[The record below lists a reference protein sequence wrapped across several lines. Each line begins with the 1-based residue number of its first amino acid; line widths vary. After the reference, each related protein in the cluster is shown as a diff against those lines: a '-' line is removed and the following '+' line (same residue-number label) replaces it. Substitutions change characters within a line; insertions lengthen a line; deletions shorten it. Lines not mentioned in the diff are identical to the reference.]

1 MAPVACSR
9 PLSPWGRYN
18 GCELSRRAHLCK
30 PEVCV
35 RSGLRPDTPVTPMAI
50 FHLSVKTISRSA
62 GRTATAA
69 AAYRAGARI
78 TDERTGEIHDYGR
91 KRGIESAT
99 LIVPDNAPEWARD
112 RHLLWNAAE
121 QAERRRNSTV
131 AREFEIALPADLSP
145 EGRAELAHDFARRL
159 VKTHRCAADVCIHAP
174 SRGGDQRN
182 YHAHILLTT
191 RRLGP
196 DGLAE
201 KTRELDDQTTGP
213 ELVKLWRETFAVLQ
227 NAWLQRAGL
236 ASRVDHR
243 TLEAQGVARPAT
255 RHLGPAAT
263 GFERKTGRPSHR
275 RRISSA
281 PGRRQCQA
289 LAQQVQQH
297 AAALAEAD
305 ADVGRL
311 SQELAAA
318 QAERERAEA
327 QARAAREAAAL
338 EARRRAKAEA
348 AERRA
353 REERERIEAM
363 SSRELAAEIER
374 IRPGDPSR
382 LAEADST
389 VIEARTAVERLSEQR
404 EGAAKAKALA
414 ERQEAAWRRQHAY
427 KARMHDSGLWRSSE
441 LDDLAEQQET
451 AQTRLDEVGPRL
463 VRAQEKLRHV
473 RTVAQARIT
482 DEQRPAW
489 ARVAELEEIHHGKV
503 VQERIDAGW
512 RARQAQERAE
522 RNQVLNDFESL
533 AAYRRNRFHGFRDG
547 GRQWEATPGPLRELV
562 DRFNAMTGAQQL
574 ETLEVLGR
582 DHDRNARLGEL
593 LRDRAQAI
601 ELDQEQD
608 RGLSF

>member
-1 MAPVACSR
+1 MQT
-9 PLSPWGRYN
+9 G
-18 GCELSRRAHLCK
+18 
-30 PEVCV
+30 
-35 RSGLRPDTPVTPMAI
+35 GLRAVRATPRHPCDTMAI

-69 AAYRAGARI
+69 AAYRAGVRI

-131 AREFEIALPADLSP
+131 AREFEIALPAELSP
-145 EGRAELAHDFARRL
+145 EGRAELAHDFARRI

-201 KTRELDDQTTGP
+201 KTREMDDQTTGP

-243 TLEAQGVARPAT
+243 TLEAQRIERPAT

-311 SQELAAA
+311 SHELAAV

-327 QARAAREAAAL
+327 Q
-338 EARRRAKAEA
+338 
-348 AERRA
+348 A

-363 SSRELAAEIER
+363 SSQELAAEIER
-374 IRPGDPSR
+374 IRPRDPIR

-482 DEQRPAW
+482 DEQRPAR
-489 ARVAELEEIHHGKV
+489 ARVAELEEMHHGKV

>member
-9 PLSPWGRYN
+9 SVFHGRRYN

-131 AREFEIALPADLSP
+131 AREFEIALPAELSP

-191 RRLGP
+191 RRLGQ

-201 KTRELDDQTTGP
+201 KTRELDDKTTGP

-243 TLEAQGVARPAT
+243 TLEAQRIERPAT

-263 GFERKTGRPSHR
+263 GFERKTGRPSNR

-311 SQELAAA
+311 SQELAAV
-318 QAERERAEA
+318 QAERERAQA

-338 EARRRAKAEA
+338 EARWRAE
-348 AERRA
+348 AERRERA
-353 REERERIEAM
+353 ERERIESM
-363 SSRELAAEIER
+363 SIGELSAEIER
-374 IRPGDPSR
+374 IRPVNLVS
-382 LAEADST
+382 LTEADPA
-389 VIEARTAVERLSEQR
+389 VIEARRVVDRLYEQLEASD
-404 EGAAKAKALA
+404 EGRPLA
-414 ERQEAAWRRQHAY
+414 ERLQDLEPHLER
-427 KARMHDSGLWRSSE
+427 AR
-441 LDDLAEQQET
+441 EQ
-451 AQTRLDEVGPRL
+451 
-463 VRAQEKLRHV
+463 LRHARSRAWV
-473 RTVAQARIT
+473 RISE
-482 DEQRPAW
+482 EQRPAR
-489 ARVAELEEIHHGKV
+489 ARVAELEALRE
-503 VQERIDAGW
+503 QRERE
-512 RARQAQERAE
+512 ARERSGPE
-522 RNQVLNDFESL
+522 PL
-533 AAYRRNRFHGFRDG
+533 APVFRD
-547 GRQWEATPGPLRELV
+547 
-562 DRFNAMTGAQQL
+562 D
-574 ETLEVLGR
+574 ETEWL
-582 DHDRNARLGEL
+582 
-593 LRDRAQAI
+593 RAQRDP
-601 ELDQEQD
+601 EPDQDQDQD
-608 RGLSF
+608 RDYGPSF

>member
-1 MAPVACSR
+1 
-9 PLSPWGRYN
+9 
-18 GCELSRRAHLCK
+18 
-30 PEVCV
+30 
-35 RSGLRPDTPVTPMAI
+35 MAI
-50 FHLSVKTISRSA
+50 FHLSVKTISRSV

-131 AREFEIALPADLSP
+131 AREFEIALPAELSP

-174 SRGGDQRN
+174 SRDGDQRN

-236 ASRVDHR
+236 VSRVDHR
-243 TLEAQGVARPAT
+243 TLEAQGGARPAT
-255 RHLGPAAT
+255 RHLGPSAS
-263 GFERKTGRPSHR
+263 GFERRTGRPSHR

-311 SQELAAA
+311 SQELAAV
-318 QAERERAEA
+318 QAERERAQA
-327 QARAAREAAAL
+327 QARAAREAAAR
-338 EARRRAKAEA
+338 EASRRAKAEEA
-348 AERRA
+348 ARRA
-353 REERERIEAM
+353 RAERERIEAM

-374 IRPGDPSR
+374 IRPRDPIR

-389 VIEARTAVERLSEQR
+389 VIEARKAVERLSEQR
-404 EGAAKAKALA
+404 EGAAKAKAQA

-441 LDDLAEQQET
+441 LDDLAEQQES
-451 AQTRLDEVGPRL
+451 AEKRLQEVGPRL
-463 VRAQEKLRHV
+463 VRAREQLQHV

-482 DEQRPAW
+482 DEQKPARE
-489 ARVAELEEIHHGKV
+489 RVAELEEIHQGKV
-503 VQERIDAGW
+503 RQERLDAEW
-512 RARQAQERAE
+512 RAQQARERAE
-522 RNQVLNDFESL
+522 RNQVVNDFESL

-547 GRQWEATPGPLRELV
+547 GRQWEATPEPLRALV
-562 DRFNAMTGAQQL
+562 EGFNAMPKARQERVLQGLRRDPEKNAQI
-574 ETLEVLGR
+574 G
-582 DHDRNARLGEL
+582 GL
-593 LRDRAQAI
+593 LRERQQNI
-601 ELDQEQD
+601 ERGQD
-608 RGLSF
+608 RGLSM

>member
-9 PLSPWGRYN
+9 SVFHGRRYN

-131 AREFEIALPADLSP
+131 AREFEIALPAELSP

-191 RRLGP
+191 RRLGQ

-201 KTRELDDQTTGP
+201 KTRELDDKTTGP

-243 TLEAQGVARPAT
+243 TLEAQRIERPAT
-255 RHLGPAAT
+255 RHLGPSAS
-263 GFERKTGRPSHR
+263 GFERRTGRPSHR

-311 SQELAAA
+311 SQELAAV
-318 QAERERAEA
+318 QAERERAQA

-338 EARRRAKAEA
+338 ERRERA
-348 AERRA
+348 
-353 REERERIEAM
+353 ERERIESM
-363 SSRELAAEIER
+363 SIGELSAEIER
-374 IRPGDPSR
+374 IRPVNLVS
-382 LAEADST
+382 LTEADPA
-389 VIEARTAVERLSEQR
+389 VIEARRVVDRLYEQLEASD
-404 EGAAKAKALA
+404 EGRPLA
-414 ERQEAAWRRQHAY
+414 ERLQDLEPHLER
-427 KARMHDSGLWRSSE
+427 AR
-441 LDDLAEQQET
+441 EQ
-451 AQTRLDEVGPRL
+451 
-463 VRAQEKLRHV
+463 LRHARSRAWV
-473 RTVAQARIT
+473 RISE
-482 DEQRPAW
+482 EQRPAR
-489 ARVAELEEIHHGKV
+489 ARVAELEALRE
-503 VQERIDAGW
+503 QRERE
-512 RARQAQERAE
+512 ARERSGPE
-522 RNQVLNDFESL
+522 PL
-533 AAYRRNRFHGFRDG
+533 APVFRD
-547 GRQWEATPGPLRELV
+547 
-562 DRFNAMTGAQQL
+562 D
-574 ETLEVLGR
+574 ETEWL
-582 DHDRNARLGEL
+582 
-593 LRDRAQAI
+593 RAQRDP
-601 ELDQEQD
+601 EPDQDQDQD
-608 RGLSF
+608 RDYGPSF

>member
-1 MAPVACSR
+1 MQT
-9 PLSPWGRYN
+9 G
-18 GCELSRRAHLCK
+18 
-30 PEVCV
+30 
-35 RSGLRPDTPVTPMAI
+35 GLRAVRAAPRHPCDTMAI

-69 AAYRAGARI
+69 AAYRAGVRI

-131 AREFEIALPADLSP
+131 AREFEIALPAELSP
-145 EGRAELAHDFARRL
+145 EGRAELAHDFARRI

-201 KTRELDDQTTGP
+201 KTREMDDQTTGP

-243 TLEAQGVARPAT
+243 TLEAQRIERPAT

-311 SQELAAA
+311 SHELAAV

-327 QARAAREAAAL
+327 Q
-338 EARRRAKAEA
+338 
-348 AERRA
+348 A

-363 SSRELAAEIER
+363 SSQELAAEIER
-374 IRPGDPSR
+374 IRPRDPIR

-482 DEQRPAW
+482 DEQRPAR
-489 ARVAELEEIHHGKV
+489 ARVAELEEMHHGKV

>member
-1 MAPVACSR
+1 
-9 PLSPWGRYN
+9 
-18 GCELSRRAHLCK
+18 
-30 PEVCV
+30 
-35 RSGLRPDTPVTPMAI
+35 MAI
-50 FHLSVKTISRSA
+50 FHLSVKTISRST

-131 AREFEIALPADLSP
+131 AREFEIALPAELSP
-145 EGRAELAHDFARRL
+145 ESRAELAHDFARRI

-201 KTRELDDQTTGP
+201 KTREMDDKTTGP

-243 TLEAQGVARPAT
+243 TLEAQRIERPAT

-311 SQELAAA
+311 SHELAAA

-327 QARAAREAAAL
+327 RARAAREAAAL
-338 EARRRAKAEA
+338 EARRRAE
-348 AERRA
+348 AERRERA
-353 REERERIEAM
+353 ERERIESM
-363 SSRELAAEIER
+363 SIRELAAEIER
-374 IRPGDPSR
+374 IRPGDPIR
-382 LAEADST
+382 LAEADPA
-389 VIEARTAVERLSEQR
+389 VIEARRAVERLSGQGED
-404 EGAAKAKALA
+404 AYKAKTLA
-414 ERQEAAWRRQHAY
+414 EHQEAAWRRQHAY
-427 KARMHDSGLWRSSE
+427 KARMHDSGLWRSQE
-441 LDDLAEQQET
+441 LDDLAEQQEA
-451 AQTRLDEVGPRL
+451 AQTRLQEVGPRL
-463 VRAQEKLRHV
+463 VTAKEQLQHV
-473 RTVAQARIT
+473 RAQARMRIT
-482 DEQRPAW
+482 GEQQPA
-489 ARVAELEEIHHGKV
+489 RERIAELEELRE
-503 VQERIDAGW
+503 QREREAKRD
-512 RARQAQERAE
+512 AE
-522 RNQVLNDFESL
+522 RLQVTRTF
-533 AAYRRNRFHGFRDG
+533 AAIAEYRRIGLRGFRDG
-547 GRQWEATPGPLRELV
+547 DTQWDGLPQTLQERVDAFNGLPEDRMPAALEALR
-562 DRFNAMTGAQQL
+562 
-574 ETLEVLGR
+574 R
-582 DHDRNARLGEL
+582 DHDRNSQVFWEL
-593 LRDRAQAI
+593 MTSGPLTVDLERDR
-601 ELDQEQD
+601 DQD
-608 RGLSF
+608 RDYGLSF